1 MSKFIRPIGHPTCV
15 LLLCA
20 GSVLSLAGCADESPS
35 ARAVKDAANQ
45 VQSSGISS
53 ITPED
58 LATGTR
64 KGASGLTQV
73 SQGDS
78 GEAMS
83 AILLTAQADLAQAE
97 ADAGAI
103 TPAEGLIRSN
113 LALLSERSSQWA
125 NYNAVGTAAAAF
137 NPARDLADFTKQKS
151 DRQKDLAEW
160 TAKRSTLTSQLTD
173 LEARSKTELDAAK
186 AIFDQASQ
194 LTQRASSMSARD
206 AVALIEQ
213 SADLRKQGDVH
224 RVAGETLLAQI
235 DSLKPQLA
243 EANVMVNQF
252 EAQITALDRAV
263 GELSARKSES
273 QQTDTQAQADAGRIA
288 SQIDALVNELM
299 KAHDETYLPAF
310 TKATGGFNKVVSA
323 TRKAQGDKPS
333 SGGVSAARITSGSA
347 QISIAGLHYGRA
359 QLLDSMIG
367 TLDVL
372 SKASP
377 ALPAKADFDARIN
390 ALTEL
395 RKSSVDE
402 ASKAL
407 QEAQSSMQGVQIQG
421 PTRERMQQLGELIGK
436 LDKVVK
442 GEALDLSGKAPPP
455 KLDADGIPVAAKEM
469 VAKLIDLSKAKDF
482 AGAAAM
488 MHAETDNGKKLVELQ
503 SKVSEGIDK
512 LETALKAKFNE
523 DLATAMGKTPQGG
536 MMAQMLKSND
546 FATVDPAS
554 ISYAMRG
561 ETVLI
566 SLPGSP
572 MPMEAVQVEGQWK
585 MGLGAAEGMAAMA
598 LPLMEKMSTSA
609 AELAA
614 KVEAGEFAD
623 SGAAADAFLKSI
635 MSAMQGMGGG

>member
-1 MSKFIRPIGHPTCV
+1 MSKLIRPIGRPTCV

-20 GSVLSLAGCADESPS
+20 GTVLSLVGCADESPS

-45 VQSSGISS
+45 VQNSGLSS
-53 ITPED
+53 ITSED
-58 LATGTR
+58 LASGTR

-73 SQGDS
+73 SQGAS

-83 AILLTAQADLAQAE
+83 AILLSAQADLAQAE

-137 NPARDLADFTKQKS
+137 NPSRDLTDFTSQKR
-151 DRQKDLAEW
+151 DRQKDLADW
-160 TAKRSTLTSQLTD
+160 TAKRATLTSQIAD
-173 LEARSKTELDAAK
+173 LEARSKSELDTGK
-186 AIFDQASQ
+186 SIFDQASQ
-194 LTQRASSMSARD
+194 LTQRASSLSARE
-206 AVALIEQ
+206 AVSLIEQ
-213 SADLRKQGDVH
+213 AAGLRKQADVH
-224 RVAGETLLAQI
+224 RVAGETLIAQI

-243 EANVMVNQF
+243 EATVMVNQF
-252 EAQITALDRAV
+252 EAQISALDRAV
-263 GELSARKSES
+263 GELNARKSES
-273 QQTDTQAQADAGRIA
+273 QQTDTQAQADAARIS
-288 SQIDALVNELM
+288 SQIDSLVNELM

-310 TKATGGFNKVVSA
+310 TKATSGFSKVVSA
-323 TRKAQGDKPS
+323 TRKAQADKAS
-333 SGGVSAARITSGSA
+333 AGAVSAARITGGSA
-347 QISIAGLHYGRA
+347 QISLAGLHYGRA
-359 QLLDSMIG
+359 QLLNSMIG

-377 ALPAKADFDARIN
+377 ALPDKADFDARIN
-390 ALTEL
+390 ALSEL

-421 PTRERMQQLGELIGK
+421 PTRERIQQLGELIGK
-436 LDKVVK
+436 LDKVVT
-442 GEALDLSGKAPPP
+442 GQALDLSGKAPPP
-455 KLDADGIPVAAKEM
+455 KLDADGVPVAAKEM
-469 VAKLIDLSKAKDF
+469 VAKLIELSKAKDF
-482 AGAAAM
+482 AAAAAM

-503 SKVSEGIDK
+503 AKVSEGMDK
-512 LETALKAKFNE
+512 LETALKSKFNE
-523 DLATAMGKTPQGG
+523 DLATALGKTPQGG
-536 MMAQMLKSND
+536 MMAQMLKAND
-546 FATVDPAS
+546 FSAIDPAS

-598 LPLMEKMSTSA
+598 LPMMEKMSNTA
-609 AELAA
+609 ADLAA

-623 SGAAADAFLKSI
+623 SGAAAEAFLKSI

>member
-1 MSKFIRPIGHPTCV
+1 
-15 LLLCA
+15 
-20 GSVLSLAGCADESPS
+20 
-35 ARAVKDAANQ
+35 
-45 VQSSGISS
+45 
-53 ITPED
+53 
-58 LATGTR
+58 
-64 KGASGLTQV
+64 
-73 SQGDS
+73 
-78 GEAMS
+78 
-83 AILLTAQADLAQAE
+83 
-97 ADAGAI
+97 
-103 TPAEGLIRSN
+103 
-113 LALLSERSSQWA
+113 
-125 NYNAVGTAAAAF
+125 
-137 NPARDLADFTKQKS
+137 
-151 DRQKDLAEW
+151 
-160 TAKRSTLTSQLTD
+160 
-173 LEARSKTELDAAK
+173 
-186 AIFDQASQ
+186 
-194 LTQRASSMSARD
+194 
-206 AVALIEQ
+206 
-213 SADLRKQGDVH
+213 
-224 RVAGETLLAQI
+224 
-235 DSLKPQLA
+235 
-243 EANVMVNQF
+243 MVNQF

-536 MMAQMLKSND
+536 MMAQMLKSDD

>member
-1 MSKFIRPIGHPTCV
+1 
-15 LLLCA
+15 
-20 GSVLSLAGCADESPS
+20 
-35 ARAVKDAANQ
+35 
-45 VQSSGISS
+45 
-53 ITPED
+53 
-58 LATGTR
+58 
-64 KGASGLTQV
+64 
-73 SQGDS
+73 
-78 GEAMS
+78 
-83 AILLTAQADLAQAE
+83 
-97 ADAGAI
+97 
-103 TPAEGLIRSN
+103 
-113 LALLSERSSQWA
+113 
-125 NYNAVGTAAAAF
+125 
-137 NPARDLADFTKQKS
+137 
-151 DRQKDLAEW
+151 
-160 TAKRSTLTSQLTD
+160 
-173 LEARSKTELDAAK
+173 
-186 AIFDQASQ
+186 
-194 LTQRASSMSARD
+194 
-206 AVALIEQ
+206 
-213 SADLRKQGDVH
+213 
-224 RVAGETLLAQI
+224 
-235 DSLKPQLA
+235 
-243 EANVMVNQF
+243 
-252 EAQITALDRAV
+252 
-263 GELSARKSES
+263 
-273 QQTDTQAQADAGRIA
+273 
-288 SQIDALVNELM
+288 
-299 KAHDETYLPAF
+299 
-310 TKATGGFNKVVSA
+310 
-323 TRKAQGDKPS
+323 
-333 SGGVSAARITSGSA
+333 
-347 QISIAGLHYGRA
+347 
-359 QLLDSMIG
+359 MIG